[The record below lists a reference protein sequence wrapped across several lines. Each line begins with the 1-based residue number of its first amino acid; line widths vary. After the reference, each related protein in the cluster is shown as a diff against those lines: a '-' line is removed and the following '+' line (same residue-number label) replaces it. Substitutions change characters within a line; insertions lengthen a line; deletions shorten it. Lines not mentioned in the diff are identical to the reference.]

1 MKRWLFAFMLTGLL
15 ALMGCSR
22 SAETET
28 AEETP
33 AMPEETAAEED

>member
-28 AEETP
+28 AE
-33 AMPEETAAEED
+33 